1 LILSLKWRRSIN
13 FPKTDQRADPFK
25 FPSIG
30 AGKRYKEMRS
40 DSLIFTLFLSV
51 VCASVS
57 LAQAPMSGVST
68 LAADADHLK
77 LKTAEWRSLNER
89 QIVTRSIPGGNSKEI
104 GGFGAMMADASTE
117 EFIKAFSA
125 LSVFK
130 NSETTLAC
138 GRFSAQP
145 VIEDLAGLEIS
156 DKDLYALMRARIRE
170 SDIKLTAAD
179 IERIRAAAG
188 PSPYF
193 SSKLKAKLAV
203 EYKQILLD
211 KVKAYAENGEI
222 ALDVYADHE
231 EPVSAREAFAAMI
244 KFHAA
249 SERPGRLYSLLAQ
262 PTRVSPQDAESFI
275 YWALQKF
282 GQSKPVLSLV
292 HVLIHREGERVFI
305 ASRQIY
311 SSHYTEAGLL
321 VAELIPFTEEKG
333 ARRTLAA
340 YTIRLQVDMLGGP
353 MGFMKRRAAQP
364 RLLEMLKVALEGM
377 RRSAESLLV
386 ERRL

>member
-1 LILSLKWRRSIN
+1 
-13 FPKTDQRADPFK
+13 
-25 FPSIG
+25 
-30 AGKRYKEMRS
+30 MRS
-40 DSLIFTLFLSV
+40 DSLLLTPVLLL
-51 VCASVS
+51 VCASVVA
-57 LAQAPMSGVST
+57 AQVHPSGAST
-68 LAADADHLK
+68 LAADAEHLK
-77 LKTAEWRSLNER
+77 LKPADWRSLNEG
-89 QIVTRSIPGGNSKEI
+89 QIVTRSLPGGNSREI
-104 GGFGAMMADASTE
+104 AGFGAMMADASTE

-130 NSETTLAC
+130 NSETTIAC

-145 VIEDLAGLEIS
+145 VIEDLAGLEIG
-156 DKDLYALMRARIRE
+156 DKDLYALMRARAKE
-170 SDIKLTAAD
+170 SDIKLTEAD
-179 IERIRAAAG
+179 IGRIRAVAG

-193 SSKLKAKLAV
+193 SGKLKVKLAA

-249 SERPGRLYSLLAQ
+249 SERPTRLYSLLGQ
-262 PTRVSPQDAESFI
+262 PTRDAPQDAESFI

-292 HVLIHREGERVFI
+292 HVVIHREDGRVFI
-305 ASRQIY
+305 ASKQIY

-321 VAELIPFTEEKG
+321 VAELIPFTDEKG
-333 ARRTLAA
+333 SRRALAA
-340 YTIRLQVDMLGGP
+340 YTIRLQVDILGGS

-364 RLLEMLKVALEGM
+364 RLLEMLKTALEGM
-377 RRSAESLLV
+377 RRSAESILV